1 MIMSRE
7 VEVKLF
13 GSFRPF
19 SPDGCIRVT
28 LAHDEADVAALRQAF
43 SEQLGDDNARA
54 LLRSSA
60 FATDEAVLE
69 ESDPVPTGRSLSIL
83 PPVCGG

>member
-1 MIMSRE
+1 MSRQ

-13 GSFRPF
+13 GAFRQY
-19 SPDGCIRVT
+19 SPDKAIVVN
-28 LAHDEADVAALRQAF
+28 LPEEASVAKLRQAF